1 MGSKPRDELG
11 LSADALR
18 MRTSIEQRLFG
29 PQLPRRAARRPRA
42 ELGHAYVPR
51 RGRTRVIV
59 VAVVLVAIAIAIA
72 WLLA

>member
-29 PQLPRRAARRPRA
+29 PQLPRRPARRPRTD
-42 ELGHAYVPR
+42 LGRAHVQR
-51 RGRTRVIV
+51 RARTPVIV
-59 VAVVLVAIAIAIA
+59 AALVLAAIAIA
-72 WLLA
+72 WLIA